1 MPRFD
6 FTVDADLPDIEQDR
20 EAVQEALRKLAAVGL
35 VERNDQRQKMHEEL
49 LKLFLEGVTA
59 EPADITSI
67 ELQAKAYRQVGSG
80 ADWLTAQQICDL
92 AGLGT
97 GNPSATVNRW
107 KQDRKIFAIQRLGR
121 DLYPRYALGP
131 DFRPLPQLTK
141 VLAVLAHY
149 PGEQLAAWFEST
161 SGFLGG
167 ARPRELLAS
176 QPERVML
183 AAQDTVADEQHGG

>member
-1 MPRFD
+1 MPRFE
-6 FTVDADLPDIEQDR
+6 FAVEADLPDTEHDR
-20 EAVQEALRKLAAVGL
+20 EAVEKALRKLAAAGL
-35 VERNDQRQKMHEEL
+35 AVRNEQRQNMHQEL
-49 LKLFLEGVTA
+49 LKLFLDGVTA
-59 EPADITSI
+59 EPADIASI

-80 ADWLTAQQICDL
+80 TDWLTAQQVCDL

-131 DFRPLPQLTK
+131 DFRPLPQLAK

-176 QPERVML
+176 QAERVL
-183 AAQDTVADEQHGG
+183 QAAQDTVADEQHGG